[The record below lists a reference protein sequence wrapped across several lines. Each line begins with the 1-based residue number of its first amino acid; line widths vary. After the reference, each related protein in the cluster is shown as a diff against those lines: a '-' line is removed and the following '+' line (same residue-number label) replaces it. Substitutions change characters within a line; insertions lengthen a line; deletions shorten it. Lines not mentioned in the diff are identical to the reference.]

1 MKRFYLIL
9 FLQALYIYSKAQLVF
24 ETTVGDPDCYEE
36 AFTAYGNA
44 LYVVSSNY
52 NCNQGPGNFTGNIVL
67 LNEQGDSVT
76 AYNNFKGSGFYAFE
90 DSPNGNKF
98 IFAGGE
104 KSGLAYDT
112 IILSKVNDMFN
123 KDWEQQYTLGVC
135 NNVVYDVAVVDDGYL
150 FTGFYST
157 QNCQQNASYDAFV
170 LKLDKDGNE
179 QWLTLVGGMGNQQ
192 FYVVKPL
199 GNGEIAAFGWTDNT
213 TNNIGKYFLVRLNA
227 DGDSVSSF
235 MIDTGGDFR
244 GYGMDVTPDGNF
256 IFSGTR
262 NNSEIIIMK
271 TDAGGNVLWSN
282 NLGVPCGSSYYKAYT
297 TLDNEYVFS
306 FITSGSIGCE
316 TTLMKTDTAGN
327 ELWRKVFP
335 ATIRT
340 VTQPAPGS
348 FLLAGFKLRS
358 DNFISDAYIARFDT
372 TFNNTSVTSRQLAV
386 ISEATLFPNPVHN
399 DAVNITF
406 KNISRL
412 PAEIIFYDV
421 AGKET
426 MKQKLF
432 REEGT
437 IQLLRNESN
446 VLLYNIKYSDGY
458 IERGKVFKF

>member
-1 MKRFYLIL
+1 MKLFYLIL
-9 FLQALYIYSKAQLVF
+9 FLQTLFIYAKAQLVF
-24 ETTVGDPDCYEE
+24 ETTVGTTDCYEE

-67 LNEQGDSVT
+67 LNEQGDSIIS
-76 AYNNFKGSGFYAFE
+76 YNNFKGSGFYALE
-90 DSPNGNKF
+90 NLPNGNKF

-112 IILSKVNDMFN
+112 IILSKVNDLFS
-123 KDWEQQYTLGVC
+123 KDWEQQYTFGVC

-170 LKLDKDGNE
+170 LKLDKAGNE
-179 QWLTLVGGMGNQQ
+179 QWLTLIGGIGNQQ

-199 GNGEIAAFGWTDNT
+199 DNGETAAFGWTDNT
-213 TNNIGKYFLVRLNA
+213 TNNIGKYFLVRLAAN
-227 DGDSVSSF
+227 GDSVSSF
-235 MIDTGGDFR
+235 TIDIGGDFR
-244 GYGMDVTPDGNF
+244 GYGMDVTSDGNF

-271 TDAGGNVLWSN
+271 TDATGNVLWSK

-297 TLDNEYVFS
+297 TLDNEYAFS
-306 FITSGSIGCE
+306 FITSGNVGCE

-327 ELWRKVFP
+327 ELWRKVFQ

-358 DNFISDAYIARFDT
+358 NNFISDAYIARFDT
-372 TFNNTSVTSRQLAV
+372 TFNNTSADNYGQLV
-386 ISEATLFPNPVHN
+386 NEAILFPSPIQYNK
-399 DAVNITF
+399 VNIVF
-406 KNISRL
+406 KNTTRL
-412 PAEIIFYDV
+412 PAEIIFYDL
-421 AGKET
+421 AGKVT
-426 MKQKLF
+426 MKQALF
-432 REEGT
+432 QKEET
-437 IQLLRNESN
+437 IQLLQHESN
-446 VLLYNIKYSDGY
+446 VLIYTIKYSDSY